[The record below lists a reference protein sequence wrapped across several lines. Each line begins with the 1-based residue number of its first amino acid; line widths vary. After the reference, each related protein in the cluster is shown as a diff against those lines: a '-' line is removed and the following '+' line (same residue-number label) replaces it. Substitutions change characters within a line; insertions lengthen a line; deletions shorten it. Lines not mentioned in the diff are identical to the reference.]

1 MILRQAVK
9 EDVRQIAD
17 ILVEDWQTAYKGII
31 DSSYLDSMNVDQR
44 YEIEVKRYDQ
54 YMVAVEGDEVLG
66 YSWNVM
72 SDGED
77 SDCEI
82 IALYVRY
89 SKRKSGIGRNLMEN
103 AMESFRRAGKKSM
116 IIWCLEDNLESRKF
130 YEKMGGNLH
139 GTGTHRWGDRDY
151 NMVSYLYKL

>member
-1 MILRQAVK
+1 MDFIRAFLFVLVSLTSFLWAKTSYYILPVHLKNVHEDYAEKIVSLTK
-9 EDVRQIAD
+9 E
-17 ILVEDWQTAYKGII
+17 Y
-31 DSSYLDSMNVDQR
+31 
-44 YEIEVKRYDQ
+44 
-54 YMVAVEGDEVLG
+54 VAVEGDEVLG

-89 SKRKSGIGRNLMEN
+89 SKRKSGIGRSLMEN

-130 YEKMGGNLH
+130 YGKMGGNLH